1 MDAQAESFLPTVLM
15 GRSVVHARAAASGH
29 TSAWSGRVTLDD
41 GRRFFVKA
49 ARGDAATPLRRE
61 ALVLEHLGGLGTAPF
76 AARLL
81 EWRDADPA
89 TLVTEDLSAA
99 RWPPP
104 YPDDTGP
111 LFEALG
117 QLAALDPPAG
127 LTPLEEWDPDP
138 TPRWTMVAGDST
150 PFLRLGVCSSAW
162 LERNISALITAE
174 SRIDLRGD
182 RLVHNDIYSGNV
194 CFVAERAVLI
204 DWGAAARG
212 NPELDVA
219 FAVLSVMAEGGRL
232 PERELLRDEGAWAA
246 RLAGHNAAEAAAPLP
261 QWADPSSTLRQ
272 DQLADLRVALPWAAR
287 ALGLEPPS

>member
-1 MDAQAESFLPTVLM
+1 MDAQADSFPPTVLM
-15 GRSVVHARAAASGH
+15 GRSVVHARAATSGH

-41 GRRFFVKA
+41 GRRVFVKA

-61 ALVLEHLGGLGTAPF
+61 ALVLEHLDRLATAPF

-81 EWRDADPA
+81 EWRDGDPA
-89 TLVTEDLSAA
+89 TLVTENLSAA
-99 RWPPP
+99 HWPPP
-104 YPDDTGP
+104 YPHDTGP
-111 LFEALG
+111 LFEALD
-117 QLAALDPPAG
+117 QLAVVDPPAG
-127 LTPLEEWDPDP
+127 LTPLEEWASDP
-138 TPRWTMVAGDST
+138 TPRWTMVAGDPA
-150 PFLRLGVCSSAW
+150 PFLRLGVCSPAW

-246 RLAGHNAAEAAAPLP
+246 RLAGHNAVEAAAPLP
-261 QWADPSSTLRQ
+261 GWADPSSTLRQ
-272 DQLADLRVALPWAAR
+272 DQLADIRVALPWAAR